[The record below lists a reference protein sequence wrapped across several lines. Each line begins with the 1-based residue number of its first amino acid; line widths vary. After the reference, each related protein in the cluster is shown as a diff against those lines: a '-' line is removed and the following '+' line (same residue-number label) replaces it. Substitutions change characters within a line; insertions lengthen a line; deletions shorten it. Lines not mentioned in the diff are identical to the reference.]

1 MERQQ
6 SFIERR
12 LGLGLT
18 GLSLSAAA
26 VLLTASSAM
35 ADGVPVTITNDGT
48 DDIVVTVYDT
58 TVGPRSVILSQ
69 RMNSFSTVP
78 LYMSPDSTGRA
89 NLSWTAVTVDPRERR
104 CGHADQQGVADSSQI
119 NVHADSACAAT

>member
-1 MERQQ
+1 MEREQ
-6 SFIERR
+6 SLIERR
-12 LGLGLT
+12 LGWGRI
-18 GLSLSAAA
+18 GLSLSSAAL
-26 VLLTASSAM
+26 LLTASSAF

-48 DDIVVTVYDT
+48 EDIVVTVYDT
-58 TVGPRSVILSQ
+58 TVGPRNVILSQ

-89 NLSWTAVTVDPRERR
+89 NLSWTAVTVDPRDRR
-104 CGHADQQGVADSSQI
+104 CGHADQQGVSDSAQI